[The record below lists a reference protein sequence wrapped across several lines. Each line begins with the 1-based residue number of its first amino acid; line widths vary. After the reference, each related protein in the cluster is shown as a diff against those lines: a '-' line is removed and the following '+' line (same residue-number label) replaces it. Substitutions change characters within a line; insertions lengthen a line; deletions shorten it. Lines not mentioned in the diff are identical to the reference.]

1 MWGHIRKDLGKSR
14 GPIENIMDTEKDC
27 DLQSICTVSQ
37 MANKLSLSRARLY
50 QLINDGVF
58 PPPAYCC
65 LSKKPVYPSRLQEAC
80 LEIRKTGIGWK
91 GQLVRFYK
99 HRKKAKPK
107 PEHKEVRA
115 ILQKMGLSVTISQV
129 RKASRRLGLS
139 IASEESINGETI
151 RKLFKHF
158 YGDCQKGV

>member
-1 MWGHIRKDLGKSR
+1 MG
-14 GPIENIMDTEKDC
+14 NIMDIGKDY
-27 DLQSICTVSQ
+27 DLQSICTISQ
-37 MANKLSLSRARLY
+37 MANKLGLSRARLY

-99 HRKKAKPK
+99 HRKKAKPR

-115 ILQKMGLSVTISQV
+115 ILQKMGLSVTSSHV

-139 IASEESINGETI
+139 ITSKETINGETI
-151 RKLFKHF
+151 QKLFKYS
-158 YGDCQKGV
+158 YGNCQKGV

>member
-1 MWGHIRKDLGKSR
+1 
-14 GPIENIMDTEKDC
+14 MDTEKDC

-50 QLINDGVF
+50 QLIDDGVF
-58 PPPAYCC
+58 PPPAYCR

-107 PEHKEVRA
+107 PEHKQVTA
-115 ILQKMGLSVTISQV
+115 ILRKLGLPVTISQV

-139 IASEESINGETI
+139 ITSKEPINGETI
-151 RKLFKHF
+151 QKLIKYF

>member
-1 MWGHIRKDLGKSR
+1 
-14 GPIENIMDTEKDC
+14 
-27 DLQSICTVSQ
+27 
-37 MANKLSLSRARLY
+37 
-50 QLINDGVF
+50 
-58 PPPAYCC
+58 
-65 LSKKPVYPSRLQEAC
+65 

-99 HRKKAKPK
+99 QRKKAKPK

-158 YGDCQKGV
+158 YGDCQKGA